1 MPLILI
7 HLLSVEHLPNYAAYD
22 DSKDTVVLKHY
33 FIISCKR
40 NAFKYHTSFSLLENG
55 VVLYLI
61 FPLTRSHKVLIIVPH
76 PCPNVPSLTA
86 ESSALMRPFRWQ
98 SIAQSTSLTWVFLLF
113 FSFDV
118 IFRILHANEDV
129 LNVLFFWFLWQD
141 SSQMLFRSC
150 GAIVH
155 DNECREPVI
164 NFSEDTRCVYHTMMP
179 SMPPPPLKDQVV
191 TYSSTQFAYFCF
203 WFNFDLY
210 FYKRFKWSTLLLFM
224 WMMK

>member
-1 MPLILI
+1 VPKCTF
-7 HLLSVEHLPNYAAYD
+7 VDCGVKCTNAA
-22 DSKDTVVLKHY
+22 L
-33 FIISCKR
+33 
-40 NAFKYHTSFSLLENG
+40 
-55 VVLYLI
+55 
-61 FPLTRSHKVLIIVPH
+61 PLTKHCTKH
-76 PCPNVPSLTA
+76 
-86 ESSALMRPFRWQ
+86 
-98 SIAQSTSLTWVFLLF
+98 
-113 FSFDV
+113 
-118 IFRILHANEDV
+118 V
-129 LNVLFFWFLWQD
+129 LNVSFSSFFLFCCHFSYPARKWRCLECAFFWFLWQD

-179 SMPPPPLKDQVV
+179 SMPPPPLKDQVA